1 MLSIRVNKTALIQT
15 EMAAIYYSVLPVR
28 VQYAQMQAMVKSKR
42 DMKMATADLGRAA
55 KYLQYEVIPFGQ
67 GGMTLRVKPYPK
79 GSFRKDG
86 GNIQIG
92 SAILL
97 TGKKGGGVIRPKR
110 SSIMKTRPESVNNG
124 YSEFYRAVRKVAIPS
139 KRKEIREIAKQV
151 ILKNLKQEFI
161 KQGFTARGAGGVDV
175 VR

>member
-1 MLSIRVNKTALIQT
+1 MLSIRVNKSSLIQT

-28 VQYAQMQAMVKSKR
+28 VQHAQVQAMMRSKR

-55 KYLQYEVIPFGQ
+55 KYLQYEIIPFGPT
-67 GGMTLRVKPYPK
+67 GMTLKVKPYPK

-97 TGKKGGGVIRPKR
+97 TGKKGGGVIRGKGNG
-110 SSIMKTRPESVNNG
+110 IMKVRSESVGQG

-151 ILKNLKQEFI
+151 IIKNLKQEFI
-161 KQGFTARGAGGVDV
+161 RQGFTARGAGGVDV

>member
-28 VQYAQMQAMVKSKR
+28 VQHAQMQAMMKSKR

-55 KYLQYEVIPFGQ
+55 RYLQYEVVPFGQ
-67 GGMTLRVKPYPK
+67 GGMTLKVKPFPK
-79 GSFRKDG
+79 GTFRKDG

-92 SAILL
+92 SSILL
-97 TGKKGGGVIRPKR
+97 TGKKGGGVIRGR
-110 SSIMKTRPESVNNG
+110 NNGIMKVRAESVAQG
-124 YSEFYRAVRKVAIPS
+124 YSEFYRVVRKVAIPS
-139 KRKEIREIAKQV
+139 KRKQIREIAKQV

-161 KQGFTARGAGGVDV
+161 KQGFTARGAGGLDV